1 MADLDFVAITRWL
14 SSSEFLWIAL
24 VVTAVIVTL
33 KIASRLLEAGLAE
46 TIKSAFTTNWQ
57 LTILATS
64 AFLLSI
70 AAGSRTWDGMR
81 QFTGEPVLS
90 LLITFGI
97 QGVMLIIAW
106 LIGESFAAGLA
117 SGRAKAA
124 HGVVG
129 RVSGGVA
136 GLVVGG
142 LMFAAAGLLLA
153 LYMGLIDPSRPI
165 WGFAAQ
171 DKFVQ
176 QVAFVAVGVMLIGPL
191 FMARSGGIIGDY
203 ANGLRIVLGNAVLWL
218 MFLACAGTSVFFS
231 YISLFDSIFPAG
243 ERVRAAEIRA
253 INQVSGI
260 VADIGETATRRRIH
274 EAEALFKSD
283 AWASYERELD
293 KVVRL
298 ASIAPEKIRE
308 EMVRALREQETR
320 VARLEEQ
327 RANASGG
334 QAGLA
339 QRKTALGEELSR
351 LTGERPEVAVA
362 VQEQK
367 AIVSGIEK
375 RADEQRA
382 KVMAEE
388 KGVEGSGKAGRGQF
402 WRAAREEEGKVQS
415 EMQVARERLK
425 GHETRLSGIDRR
437 IGTVRA
443 EVAQIDGDLAKLA
456 GEAETAQRMIAVA
469 KTAGSGDRQDMADP
483 SATAAALERERQLFR
498 QKPEQPSLARLQSL
512 CATMQSVSM
521 KVASLRND
529 AAAIDCDPKQAT
541 EAAAPVFALN
551 VGLAAFA
558 QNCAGG
564 DHLPQSGG
572 TDGML
577 AFGRKCLQDSGLV
590 SREVAPLAARLSS
603 LDLSRDDKA
612 HKFVVSANAFT
623 DGNRLAYLALA
634 IAIGMDSLILMA
646 ALFGATAVRSPLTD
660 LDGINDLTPEQL
672 EAAIDATLMQT
683 AEPARTLTAL
693 LQSQRPIAGT
703 GGYTSEIR
711 LDDDDPLAGD
721 MRSVLTAGASIGAV
735 RPFGDGRS
743 QFQIKTGLSRYFAV
757 AQKKRWPKKSEEANR
772 RELMSVIGVALMPD
786 TAAAAGEVIEEL
798 HPISDLDGFAAELN
812 VRALAEPSRQPLIRG
827 VLGAGAT
834 VAGAVQRDQRVE
846 GRYFVSNDFYKTLL
860 LMRAGAIGAYVGG
873 PPALPESRH
882 RPGGTLREHQS
893 RPMLTHDGSR
903 PNRTSSSSSLA
914 HRLEHLAEPS
924 LSPHDTRTSR
934 SGPMREPPAFAPRPK
949 DDEHVG
955 AYVDQIVERLGIQA
969 GAEAIARFR
978 DEGGARPQRAG
989 EALEKLMQTRTTL
1002 GVHAKDLERA
1012 RRAQIDSEVSRLA
1025 SGADATQRRAIDE
1038 AADRVYRALPILLLL
1053 PGGQFEAMLR
1063 HCLDE
1068 LDAAAAPDSGHRDI
1082 DFRMQRQMRILAKDL
1097 EHQERDTDESW
1108 AAVENLLL
1116 SYDELGPAMTV
1127 VRNV

>member
-14 SSSEFLWIAL
+14 SSPEFLKTAL
-24 VVTAVIVTL
+24 LLVAVVITL
-33 KIASRLLEAGLAE
+33 KIASRLLEGGLVE
-46 TIKSAFTTNWQ
+46 TIKAAFTTNWQ

-70 AAGSRTWDGMR
+70 AAGSRTWDGMS

-117 SGRAKAA
+117 SGRAKA
-124 HGVVG
+124 GVVR

-142 LMFAAAGLLLA
+142 LMFAAAGLLIA
-153 LYMGLIDPSRPI
+153 LYLGLLDPGLPI

-176 QVAFVAVGVMLIGPL
+176 QVAFVALAVMLIGPL

-203 ANGLRIVLGNAVLWL
+203 ANGLRIVLGNAVLWV

-260 VADIGETATRRRIH
+260 VSDIGDTATRRRI
-274 EAEALFKSD
+274 AEADTFFKSE

-298 ASIAPEKIRE
+298 ATVAPEKIRE

-339 QRKTALGEELSR
+339 QRKTALGEELAR
-351 LTGERPEVAVA
+351 LTAERPEVAVA

-367 AIVSGIEK
+367 TVVSGIE
-375 RADEQRA
+375 RRLDEQRA

-388 KGVEGSGKAGRGQF
+388 KGVEGSGKVGRGQF
-402 WRAAREEEGKVQS
+402 WRAAREDEAKVQA

-425 GHETRLSGIDRR
+425 GHETRLGGIDKR

-443 EVAQIDGDLAKLA
+443 EIAQIDGDLAKLA

-469 KTAGSGDRQDMADP
+469 KTAGTGDKQDMTDP
-483 SATAAALERERQLFR
+483 SATAAALERERQQFR
-498 QKPEQPSLARLQSL
+498 QKPEQATLASLQSL

-564 DHLPQSGG
+564 DRLPQSGG

-577 AFGRKCLQDSGLV
+577 TFGRKCLQDSGLA
-590 SREVAPLAARLSS
+590 SREVAPLAARLSA

-660 LDGINDLTPEQL
+660 LDGVNELTPEQL
-672 EAAIDATLMQT
+672 EAAIDGTLLQT
-683 AEPARTLTAL
+683 AEPARTLSAL
-693 LQSQRPIAGT
+693 LQSQRPIVRSD
-703 GGYTSEIR
+703 GYTAEVQI
-711 LDDDDPLAGD
+711 DDYHPLADD
-721 MRSVLTAGASIGAV
+721 MRAVLTAAASIGAV

-743 QFQIKTGLSRYFAV
+743 QFQIKTGLSRYIAV
-757 AQKKRWPKKSEEANR
+757 AQNKKWPKKSEEAVR

-786 TAAAAGEVIEEL
+786 PVTAAGEVIEEL
-798 HPISDLDGFAAELN
+798 HPISDVEGFAAELN
-812 VRALAEPSRQPLIRG
+812 MRDLAVPARQPLIKS
-827 VLGAGAT
+827 VIGAGAT
-834 VAGAVQRDQRVE
+834 VAGAVLRDQRVD
-846 GRYFVSNDFYKTLL
+846 GRYFVNNDFYKTLL
-860 LMRAGAIGAYVGG
+860 LMRAGAIGAHRGG
-873 PPALPESRH
+873 PPAMPPPRQTK
-882 RPGGTLREHQS
+882 GGALREHEAP
-893 RPMLTHDGSR
+893 RMLTSSGTPPTR
-903 PNRTSSSSSLA
+903 TTSSSSLTD
-914 HRLEHLAEPS
+914 RLEQIG
-924 LSPHDTRTSR
+924 DQ
-934 SGPMREPPAFAPRPK
+934 PPARAFRPL
-949 DDEHVG
+949 DDPAVR
-955 AYVDQIVERLGIQA
+955 ACIDLIVERLGIHGTA
-969 GAEAIARFR
+969 DNLDWLR
-978 DEGGARPQRAG
+978 DDDETRPQRAG
-989 EALEKLMQTRTTL
+989 EVLDKLMQSKTTL
-1002 GVHAKDLERA
+1002 GVQVRDLERA
-1012 RRAQIDSEVSRLA
+1012 RRAQIDSEAARL
-1025 SGADATQRRAIDE
+1025 SHGADATRRRAISE
-1038 AADRVYRALPILLLL
+1038 AADLVYGALPMLLLL
-1053 PGGQFEAMLR
+1053 PGGQFEALLR
-1063 HCLDE
+1063 HCLE
-1068 LDAAAAPDSGHRDI
+1068 QLDAAAAPDSGHRDI
-1082 DFRMQRQMRILAKDL
+1082 DFRMQRQMRLLAKDL
-1097 EHQERDTDESW
+1097 EQQERDTYESW

-1116 SYDELGPAMTV
+1116 TYDELGPAMTV